1 MATTV
6 TPTRSP
12 APRPPAESNK
22 AEQFVQAQ
30 IQRARQRVRLTE
42 LGKAGL
48 GCLILI
54 AGYTVVLVYLD
65 RLFELSAFVRQALFT
80 ACCLTMTAYVGWT
93 VIWPFCQR
101 INPYYAARLV
111 EQNLEADKNSL
122 INWLDL
128 REQPLVPAFRTAIT
142 NQAARDLD
150 KIDLEQAIA
159 TRPSIFTLSIIG
171 AMLVLLLL
179 LFAASPRQ
187 FLSLMKRA
195 WSPYSDASIATRT
208 RLTLIEPPDG
218 DLTVAI
224 GKAVTI
230 VVQVDGRMPEQQ
242 KPDALR
248 VLYRA
253 SPADPYDA
261 RLLDPTDDPQRWR
274 TTFLAQELKTGVF
287 YKVAGGDDSTPE
299 YRIQV
304 RSNPLLTNVDVTYH
318 YRPYLHWP
326 DRSAQDP
333 NLKDLR
339 GTEVLLTA
347 HTNRAVREGRLVIE
361 GQQFVPAEIRKDDPE
376 SLHFRLTL
384 TQDTEYRIFFTSVQG
399 ESNRD
404 PMAYTIQVLADQAPA
419 VVLTAPGR
427 DVEKGVNEILALE
440 GQASDDLGLAA
451 LTLRL
456 RKEDGKLLEPQ
467 PYRQG
472 KALLRG
478 DGRPP
483 QMLEY
488 KDSIDFA
495 KLREAGGAA
504 FKPQPGQTIEY
515 WLEATDHCD
524 FPEPNVGS
532 SKHFKVAFRDPVDP
546 KKQQSQ
552 RDKAAKD
559 QQEHDKK
566 QDQQLQEQQGDG
578 SGEKSPLDEQKDK
591 QSGDQQKDKGGQ
603 SGDQQKDKGGQS
615 GDQQK
620 DKVGQSGDQQKDKGG
635 QSGDQQKDKGG
646 QTGVQLTDK
655 GGQSGDP
662 HKDQGSQS
670 GDQQKDK
677 GGQSGDQQKDK
688 GGQSGDQQKDKGGQ
702 SGDQQKDKGGQSGD
716 QQKDKSGQSGDQQ
729 KDKGGQS
736 SDQQKDKGGQ
746 SGDQQKD
753 KGGQSGDQQKD
764 KGGQSG
770 EQQKDKGGQS
780 VDQQKD
786 KGGQSSDQQKDKG
799 GQSGDQQKDK
809 GGQSGDLQKDNGGQ
823 SGDQQKDKGGQ
834 SSDQQKD
841 KGGQSGDQQKDK
853 GGQSGDQ
860 QKDKGGQSGDQQKDK
875 SGQSG
880 DQQKDKGGQSGDQQK
895 DKGGQSGDQ
904 QKDKGGQSGD
914 QQKDKGGQSGDQ
926 QKEKGGQSGEQNQSQ
941 SDKEKL
947 DQQMKKLQDA
957 LDKTRKGV
965 GQDQKNSD
973 PKPGA
978 AGDKEANPNQQNKQ
992 PGAKDSNPAG
1002 QDKTAQ
1008 PDPAK
1013 ANESAGTKAD
1023 SGKKPADA
1031 GGQKEANPKRSQDK
1045 PGDGAKPKEGAGGKS
1060 ANDAAKD
1067 DKSKEN
1073 EKSATGTQGAQAPD
1087 KKDGD
1092 KGSQKN
1098 DKGAQGGTEGE
1109 RKAAD
1114 PKQDATG
1121 LDRQKGDATD
1131 PKGPGK
1137 PSDAKDKNDGT
1148 PPATS
1153 KEKDPA
1159 GATEAHQP
1167 GAQANPDKSAQ
1178 QNQGKQPEGA
1188 NKGEPGTEKTGLG
1201 NKQDQTVK
1209 PDPQKAREAL
1219 EKLQK
1224 DLQSPD
1230 GKTRADA
1237 EKKLEEIRKLAQDPE
1252 VRKAAEA
1259 MKAAADKA
1267 QQGSKAGDSPK
1278 KGDGQSSE
1286 RQPGDPKTDKG
1297 QEPGKDKSADQG
1309 KPGDSQNGSKEKQG
1323 GSDTTGSAGQGA
1335 TPAGTEAP
1343 RSKDKGKEGDA
1354 APPQGQGR
1362 PVDGEGQR
1370 PSPPSTPPEPPD
1382 GKKFRDLAGD
1392 LVLDKV
1398 KKHVTDDVLKEAN
1411 MSRAEFEQ
1419 FTKAYENMLKT
1430 EQAKVGENEKLPAP
1444 NKGGAAQ
1451 PNRGLHKVETSAD
1464 AKISAERSGPALAP
1478 AEFRD
1483 AYNKFSRRLSEM
1495 GTKGDKK

>member
-1 MATTV
+1 MATSTI
-6 TPTRSP
+6 PTRT
-12 APRPPAESNK
+12 PRPPAESSK
-22 AEQFVQAQ
+22 AEQFVQGQ

-54 AGYTVVLVYLD
+54 AGYTVVLAYLD
-65 RLFELSAFVRQALFT
+65 RMFELSAFVRQALFT
-80 ACCLTMTAYVGWT
+80 VCCLTVAGYVGWT
-93 VIWPFCQR
+93 VIWPFFKR

-111 EQNLEADKNSL
+111 EQNLETDKNSL

-150 KIDLEQAIA
+150 KIDLEQVIA
-159 TRPSIFTLSIIG
+159 TRPGIYTLSAIG
-171 AMLVLLLL
+171 TMLALLLL

-208 RLTLIEPPDG
+208 RLTLIEPAEG

-253 SPADPYDA
+253 SPADPYDT
-261 RLLDPTDDPQRWR
+261 RLLDSTDDPQRWR
-274 TTFLAQELKTGVF
+274 TTFLAQELKTGFF

-326 DRSAQDP
+326 DRTAQDP

-347 HTNRAVREGRLVIE
+347 HTNRPVREGRLVIE
-361 GQQFVPAEIRKDDPE
+361 GQKFIPAEIRKDDPE
-376 SLHFRLTL
+376 ALHFRLTL
-384 TQDTEYRIFFTSVQG
+384 EKDTEYRVFFTSVQG

-404 PMAYTIQVLADQAPA
+404 PMAYTIQVLADQAPV
-419 VVLTAPGR
+419 VVLTGPGR
-427 DVEKGVNEILALE
+427 DVETGVNEVLPLE

-456 RKEDGKLLEPQ
+456 RKEDGKMLEPL

-472 KALLRG
+472 KSLLRG

-488 KDSIDFA
+488 RDSIDFA

-524 FPEPNVGS
+524 YLEPNVGS

-559 QQEHDKK
+559 QQDHDKK
-566 QDQQLQEQQGDG
+566 QDQQLQDQQGDG
-578 SGEKSPLDEQKDK
+578 SGDKSPLDEQKDDQQK
-591 QSGDQQKDKGGQ
+591 NKGGQKGEQQSGKTEQGGDPQKNKNGQKGDQQSGKTEQGGDPQQNKDGQKGDQQSGKNEQGGDPQQNKDGQKGDQQSGKTEQGGDPQKNKDGQKGDQQSGKTEQGGDPQKNKDGQKGDQQSGKTEQGGDPQKNKDGQ
-603 SGDQQKDKGGQS
+603 SGDQQSGKNEQGGDPQKNKDGQK
-615 GDQQK
+615 GDQQSGKTEQGGDPQKKK
-620 DKVGQSGDQQKDKGG
+620 DGQKGDQKSGKTEQGGDTQKNKDGQKGDQQSGKNEQGG
-635 QSGDQQKDKGG
+635 DSRKN
-646 QTGVQLTDK
+646 
-655 GGQSGDP
+655 
-662 HKDQGSQS
+662 
-670 GDQQKDK
+670 
-677 GGQSGDQQKDK
+677 
-688 GGQSGDQQKDKGGQ
+688 
-702 SGDQQKDKGGQSGD
+702 
-716 QQKDKSGQSGDQQ
+716 
-729 KDKGGQS
+729 
-736 SDQQKDKGGQ
+736 
-746 SGDQQKD
+746 
-753 KGGQSGDQQKD
+753 
-764 KGGQSG
+764 
-770 EQQKDKGGQS
+770 E
-780 VDQQKD
+780 
-786 KGGQSSDQQKDKG
+786 
-799 GQSGDQQKDK
+799 
-809 GGQSGDLQKDNGGQ
+809 
-823 SGDQQKDKGGQ
+823 
-834 SSDQQKD
+834 
-841 KGGQSGDQQKDK
+841 
-853 GGQSGDQ
+853 
-860 QKDKGGQSGDQQKDK
+860 
-875 SGQSG
+875 
-880 DQQKDKGGQSGDQQK
+880 
-895 DKGGQSGDQ
+895 
-904 QKDKGGQSGD
+904 
-914 QQKDKGGQSGDQ
+914 
-926 QKEKGGQSGEQNQSQ
+926 GGQSGEQNQSQ
-941 SDKEKL
+941 ADKEKL
-947 DQQMKKLQDA
+947 DRQMKKLQDA
-957 LDKTRKGV
+957 LDKTQKGS
-965 GQDQKNSD
+965 GQDQKKPDSKSGAADKQGAEGGQPGAQNSEKPNGQQSQNPSQDKGAQPGAKSD
-973 PKPGA
+973 PNAPGDKGQQQKGAGQGDPDKPKTADKTDGSTAGSEADKQNQDKKA

-992 PGAKDSNPAG
+992 PGAKESNPAG

-1008 PDPAK
+1008 PDQAK
-1013 ANESAGTKAD
+1013 ADGSAGAKAD
-1023 SGKKPADA
+1023 AGKKPADT
-1031 GGQKEANPKRSQDK
+1031 GGQKETDPKGSQDK
-1045 PGDGAKPKEGAGGKS
+1045 PADGAKPKDGAGSKS
-1060 ANDAAKD
+1060 EKDASKD
-1067 DKSKEN
+1067 GNSKEN
-1073 EKSATGTQGAQAPD
+1073 DKATTGQQGAQAPE
-1087 KKDGD
+1087 KRDGD

-1098 DKGAQGGTEGE
+1098 DKGAQGKTEGE
-1109 RKAAD
+1109 RKPAD
-1114 PKQDATG
+1114 PKQDASG
-1121 LDRQKGDATD
+1121 ADRQKSGDPID
-1131 PKGPGK
+1131 PNAPSK
-1137 PSDAKDKNDGT
+1137 PSGAKDKSDAA
-1148 PPATS
+1148 PPAGS
-1153 KEKDPA
+1153 KDKDPA
-1159 GATEAHQP
+1159 SAKVANQA
-1167 GAQANPDKSAQ
+1167 GAQPKVDKSAQ
-1178 QNQGKQPEGA
+1178 QNQGKQPDGAKNSEPGA
-1188 NKGEPGTEKTGLG
+1188 NKTGQE

-1230 GKTRADA
+1230 AKTRADA

-1259 MKAAADKA
+1259 MKAAADKE
-1267 QQGSKAGDSPK
+1267 QQGNKAGDSTR
-1278 KGDGQSSE
+1278 KGDGQSSDHK
-1286 RQPGDPKTDKG
+1286 PGDPKNDKG
-1297 QEPGKDKSADQG
+1297 QEPGKDKSSDQG
-1309 KPGDSQNGSKEKQG
+1309 KSGDSQSGAKEKQG
-1323 GSDTTGSAGQGA
+1323 SGDTTGSAGQGA
-1335 TPAGTEAP
+1335 TPAGTEGP

-1362 PVDGEGQR
+1362 PVDGEGNR
-1370 PSPPSTPPEPPD
+1370 PAPPSTPPEPPD

-1392 LVLDKV
+1392 LLLDKV
-1398 KKHVTDDVLKEAN
+1398 KKSVNDDVLKEAN
-1411 MSRAEFEQ
+1411 MSPAEYEQ
-1419 FTKAYENMLKT
+1419 FLKAYQNMLKS

-1451 PNRGLHKVETSAD
+1451 PNRGLHKVETNAD
-1464 AKISAERSGPALAP
+1464 AKISAESSGPALAP

-1483 AYNKFSRRLSEM
+1483 AYSKFSRRLSEM